1 MTPKNKAI
9 ELVESMA
16 FSCRECDYE
25 GKAKQCAIIAVN
37 EILSLLWSVKTD
49 VEYWTK
55 VKNEIKA
62 L

>member
-1 MTPKNKAI
+1 MTPKEKAI

-16 FSCRECDYE
+16 FGCRYCDYE
-25 GKAKQCAIIAVN
+25 DKAKQCAIIAVN

-55 VKNEIKA
+55 VKNEIKS